1 MPHIGFNSLHMFEAS
16 ACTNV
21 PRGSGC
27 EQLFEAIRKRLFH
40 NTRYA
45 ILGGGGV
52 YGVMYIG
59 ALMELCGYSR
69 TQYAAW
75 ASKLRGVAGTSV
87 GSVIGIM
94 LAAGLDPWDMRSIV
108 RQSGLAR
115 VMDSVLDI
123 PLEEMQK
130 RCAVGSGARVDDVA
144 RDLVRTVTGNPETTF
159 EQFYAKTRREFVVTV
174 TNGKSSTAEFWSY
187 KNKPDMPL
195 WQAIRC
201 STSVPG
207 IFPPYDIDGVLFFD
221 GGVTCNLPCHLYTP
235 AQTLSLFTHGAF
247 KQPSYTKITDMMLH
261 GLQMYMSAAQLG
273 PMRMSCKLAARGIPC
288 VTHQSNTGILGP
300 FAFDATPA
308 MFDDLIVDGARC
320 VRGVMFRDVLL
331 VCCLVWRMWP
341 YIPMMPIKIQK

>member
-94 LAAGLDPWDMRSIV
+94 LAAGLDPW
-108 RQSGLAR
+108 GYALHCEAKW
-115 VMDSVLDI
+115 
-123 PLEEMQK
+123 P
-130 RCAVGSGARVDDVA
+130 CACDGQRAGYSAGR
-144 RDLVRTVTGNPETTF
+144 N
-159 EQFYAKTRREFVVTV
+159 AKTMRRWI
-174 TNGKSSTAEFWSY
+174 G
-187 KNKPDMPL
+187 
-195 WQAIRC
+195 C
-201 STSVPG
+201 
-207 IFPPYDIDGVLFFD
+207 
-221 GGVTCNLPCHLYTP
+221 
-235 AQTLSLFTHGAF
+235 
-247 KQPSYTKITDMMLH
+247 
-261 GLQMYMSAAQLG
+261 
-273 PMRMSCKLAARGIPC
+273 AR
-288 VTHQSNTGILGP
+288 
-300 FAFDATPA
+300 
-308 MFDDLIVDGARC
+308 
-320 VRGVMFRDVLL
+320 
-331 VCCLVWRMWP
+331 
-341 YIPMMPIKIQK
+341 